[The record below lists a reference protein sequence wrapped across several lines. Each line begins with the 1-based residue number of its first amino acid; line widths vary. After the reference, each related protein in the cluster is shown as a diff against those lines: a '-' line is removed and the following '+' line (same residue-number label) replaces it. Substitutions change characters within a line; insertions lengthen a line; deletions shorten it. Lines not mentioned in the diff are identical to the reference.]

1 MIKFESRFPNDSE
14 KSLGFLFIRAY
25 NAWHGKIKKELATVG
40 ITHPQFVVLTSC
52 NYLLYQK
59 KNVTQALLS
68 QITEIDKVTLS
79 QIITLLEKKEFL
91 KREKS
96 EGDQRANSIIL
107 TKQGEEMVRRAL
119 PKVEKVDEEFFEILG
134 KDKEHFR
141 NSIRTLLST
150 K

>member
-1 MIKFESRFPNDSE
+1 MIKFESQFTNDSE

-25 NAWHGKIKKELATVG
+25 NAWHGKIKKELAIVG

-68 QITEIDKVTLS
+68 QTTEIDKVTLS

-96 EGDQRANSIIL
+96 GGDQRANSIIL
-107 TKQGEEMVRRAL
+107 TKLGEEMVRQAL

-134 KDKEHFR
+134 KDKDHFR

>member
-1 MIKFESRFPNDSE
+1 MIKFESQFQNDSE

-25 NAWHGKIKKELATVG
+25 NAWHGKIKKELATLG
-40 ITHPQFVVLTSC
+40 MTHPQFVVLTSC
-52 NYLLYQK
+52 NYLLFQK

-107 TKQGEEMVRRAL
+107 TKQGEEMVRQAL

>member
-1 MIKFESRFPNDSE
+1 MIKFESQFQNDSE

-25 NAWHGKIKKELATVG
+25 NAWHGKIKKELATLG
-40 ITHPQFVVLTSC
+40 MTHPQFVVLTSC

-107 TKQGEEMVRRAL
+107 TKQGEEMVRQAL

>member
-1 MIKFESRFPNDSE
+1 MIKFESQFTNDSE

-59 KNVTQALLS
+59 KKVTQALLS
-68 QITEIDKVTLS
+68 QTTEIDKVTLS

-107 TKQGEEMVRRAL
+107 TKLGEEMVRQAL

-134 KDKEHFR
+134 KDKDHFR

>member
-1 MIKFESRFPNDSE
+1 M
-14 KSLGFLFIRAY
+14 
-25 NAWHGKIKKELATVG
+25 
-40 ITHPQFVVLTSC
+40 
-52 NYLLYQK
+52 
-59 KNVTQALLS
+59 
-68 QITEIDKVTLS
+68 
-79 QIITLLEKKEFL
+79 LEKKEFL

-107 TKQGEEMVRRAL
+107 TKQGEEMVRQAL

>member
-59 KNVTQALLS
+59 KNVTQTLLS

-107 TKQGEEMVRRAL
+107 TKQGEEMVRQAL

>member
-107 TKQGEEMVRRAL
+107 TKQGEEMVRQAL
-119 PKVEKVDEEFFEILG
+119 PKVEKVDEDFFEILG

>member
-1 MIKFESRFPNDSE
+1 MIKFESQFQNDSE

-68 QITEIDKVTLS
+68 QTTEIDKVTLS

-96 EGDQRANSIIL
+96 GGDQRANSIIL
-107 TKQGEEMVRRAL
+107 TKLGEEMVRQAL

-134 KDKEHFR
+134 KDKDHFR

>member
-1 MIKFESRFPNDSE
+1 MIKFESQFTNDSE

-91 KREKS
+91 KREKN

-107 TKQGEEMVRRAL
+107 TKQGEEMVRQAL

>member
-1 MIKFESRFPNDSE
+1 MIKFESQFTNDSE

-68 QITEIDKVTLS
+68 QTTEIDKVTLS

-107 TKQGEEMVRRAL
+107 TKLGEEMVRQAL

-134 KDKEHFR
+134 KDKDHFR